1 MEELQQLIGGKASRP
16 VTQESHHG
24 SIVLSKDDVSASRLS
39 PYLALS
45 LGIVVIVF
53 QILLIVLKFYIKHP
67 GPFSTTEHLLYIT
80 GTTIIASLIAR
91 FISSQL
97 RLLWLESIAEVVDS
111 KNLAAEE
118 NFTYAKTLLGLG
130 TVPEQLLSLPISLTV
145 LVTGLITTSI
155 VSSFAPSVSLVTQSS
170 SYYLSPGLDYNCFVV
185 SDTAS
190 NDWYNWKL
198 ANGSFIS
205 LNITDTSCETRY
217 AKMLVDQTLVPVG
230 FSYMAGGVPVN
241 KAAIGTPVNL
251 TDGFGSF
258 GFSLGSWVGIVS
270 SLKRKFSP
278 IVPHQF
284 QLSGRTCHP
293 RLSPS

>member
-24 SIVLSKDDVSASRLS
+24 SIVLSKDDVSTSRLS

-53 QILLIVLKFYIKHP
+53 QILLVVLEVYLKHP

-80 GTTIIASLIAR
+80 GTIIIASLIAG

-97 RLLWLESIAEVVDS
+97 RLLWLRSIAEVVDS
-111 KNLAAEE
+111 ENPTAKQ
-118 NFTYAKTLLGLG
+118 NFTHAKTLLGLG
-130 TVPEQLLSLPISLTV
+130 TVLEQLRSWPISLTV

-155 VSSFAPSVSLVTQSS
+155 VSSFAPSVSLLTQSS
-170 SYYLSPGLDYNCFVV
+170 SYYLNSGLDFNCFVV

-205 LNITDTSCETRY
+205 LDNTALDCERQY
-217 AKMLVDQTLVPVG
+217 AKMLVDQTMVPAG
-230 FSYMAGGVPVN
+230 FSYMIGGVPVN
-241 KAAIGTPVNL
+241 KATIGTPVNL
-251 TDGFGSF
+251 GDGYGSF
-258 GFSLGSWVGIVS
+258 SFSLGASVGIVS
-270 SLKRKFSP
+270 SVKREFP
-278 IVPHQF
+278 FIVPRQF
-284 QLSGRTCHP
+284 SAL
-293 RLSPS
+293 